1 MGKNENDRYKDLRI
15 LGFILIFL
23 IVCGIILE
31 INASNDGCGY
41 GDGGDLGCLGY
52 GFAWLGC
59 LFFVGLTIL
68 GAIITYFSKIKK
80 SEVEIEGHTPED
92 EGTISVY
99 IYVVPMIV
107 LFGYLMVM
115 MKTT

>member
-1 MGKNENDRYKDLRI
+1 MQL
-15 LGFILIFL
+15 LLI
-23 IVCGIILE
+23 I
-31 INASNDGCGY
+31 
-41 GDGGDLGCLGY
+41 
-52 GFAWLGC
+52 
-59 LFFVGLTIL
+59 
-68 GAIITYFSKIKK
+68 KIEK

-115 MKTT
+115 VKRT

>member
-1 MGKNENDRYKDLRI
+1 MGKLENNHFKDLRI
-15 LGFILIFL
+15 LGLILIFL

-31 INASNDGCGY
+31 ISASNDGWGY

-59 LFFVGLTIL
+59 LFFVGLTVL
-68 GAIITYFSKIKK
+68 LSIISYLLEIKK

-92 EGTISVY
+92 ERTIAVY
-99 IYVVPMIV
+99 IYVIPLIV

-115 MKTT
+115 IKTT

>member
-1 MGKNENDRYKDLRI
+1 MGKLENNHLKDLRI

-31 INASNDGCGY
+31 ISASNDGCGY

-59 LFFVGLTIL
+59 LFFVGLTVL
-68 GAIITYFSKIKK
+68 LSIISYLLEIKK

-92 EGTISVY
+92 ERTIAVY
-99 IYVVPMIV
+99 IYVIPLIV

-115 MKTT
+115 IKTT

>member
-1 MGKNENDRYKDLRI
+1 M
-15 LGFILIFL
+15 LIFL

-59 LFFVGLTIL
+59 LFFVGLTVL
-68 GAIITYFSKIKK
+68 LSIISYLLATKN
-80 SEVEIEGHTPED
+80 SEDEIEGHTPED
-92 EGTISVY
+92 ERTIAVY

-107 LFGYLMVM
+107 LFVYLMVM
-115 MKTT
+115 IKTT

>member
-1 MGKNENDRYKDLRI
+1 MGKFENNHFKDLRI

-23 IVCGIILE
+23 IICGIILE
-31 INASNDGCGY
+31 ITARNDGCGQ
-41 GDGGDLGCLGY
+41 GDSGGLECLGY

>member
-1 MGKNENDRYKDLRI
+1 MRKFENNHFKDLRI
-15 LGFILIFL
+15 LGFMLIFL

-59 LFFVGLTIL
+59 LFFVGLTVL
-68 GAIITYFSKIKK
+68 LSIISYLLATKN
-80 SEVEIEGHTPED
+80 SEDEIEGHTPED
-92 EGTISVY
+92 ERTIAVY

-107 LFGYLMVM
+107 LFVYLMVM
-115 MKTT
+115 IKTT

>member
-15 LGFILIFL
+15 LGFMLTFL

>member
-1 MGKNENDRYKDLRI
+1 MGKLENNHFKDLRI
-15 LGFILIFL
+15 LGLILIFL

-31 INASNDGCGY
+31 ISASNDGCGY

-59 LFFVGLTIL
+59 LFFVGLTVL
-68 GAIITYFSKIKK
+68 LSIISYLLEIKK

-92 EGTISVY
+92 ERTIAVY
-99 IYVVPMIV
+99 IYVIPLIV

-115 MKTT
+115 IKTT

>member
-1 MGKNENDRYKDLRI
+1 MGKFENNHFKDLRI

-41 GDGGDLGCLGY
+41 GDDGDLGCLGY

-59 LFFVGLTIL
+59 LFFVGLTVL
-68 GAIITYFSKIKK
+68 LSIISYLLATKN
-80 SEVEIEGHTPED
+80 SEDEIEGDTPED
-92 EGTISVY
+92 ERTVAVY

-115 MKTT
+115 IKTT

>member
-1 MGKNENDRYKDLRI
+1 MGKFENNHFKDLRI

-31 INASNDGCGY
+31 IYASSDGCGY
-41 GDGGDLGCLGY
+41 GDGGGLGCLGY

-59 LFFVGLTIL
+59 LFFVGLTVL
-68 GAIITYFSKIKK
+68 LSIISYLLAIKK

-92 EGTISVY
+92 EGTIAVY
-99 IYVVPMIV
+99 IYVIPMIV

-115 MKTT
+115 IKTT